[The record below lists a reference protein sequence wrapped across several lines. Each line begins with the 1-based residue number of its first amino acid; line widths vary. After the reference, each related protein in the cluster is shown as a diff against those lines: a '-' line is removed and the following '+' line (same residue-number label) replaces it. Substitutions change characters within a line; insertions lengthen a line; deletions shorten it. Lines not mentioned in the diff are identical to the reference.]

1 MIERKN
7 NMDTQIKIGALE
19 NRLKVLLSR
28 RKDNQG
34 VCRRIQRDIRNLK
47 KHLPSQGK
55 EIQ

>member
-1 MIERKN
+1 
-7 NMDTQIKIGALE
+7 MDTQIKIGALE